1 MQQQQQQQYY
11 HVMSADPNGGMV
23 GDGLTHQG
31 YTPPQNDG
39 MQRNGNGDVDSK
51 VAMLAGQ
58 LDDAT
63 LLRLLQQRAATSGS
77 LLGSGLPSF
86 NMPGSNMISPQ
97 PSSTISGGQVS
108 SGDMGGMNPPMP
120 VDQQWSS
127 PVPPSMD
134 PHQQQHQQQQA
145 EQQWQ
150 PQQPPSGNSQ
160 PMARNNSMQ
169 QAMGPGDAQGYGS
182 SPVPT
187 QSQSMGG
194 NPANNS
200 YAQPPSFN
208 SGMQASNGPM
218 PSYPSSMPNSD
229 SRGSF
234 GRPAPGPSTTTG
246 LMMKVPQFRQQPVVS
261 EEGRKDRTEPRT
273 NGHKRMIMG

>member
-1 MQQQQQQQYY
+1 MQQQQQQQQQYY
-11 HVMSADPNGGMV
+11 QDISADPNGGMV
-23 GDGLTHQG
+23 GDGGLTQQG
-31 YTPPQNDG
+31 YMPPQNDG

-77 LLGSGLPSF
+77 LIGSALPSF
-86 NMPGSNMISPQ
+86 NMPGGNMISPQ

-108 SGDMGGMNPPMP
+108 SGDMGGMNPSMP
-120 VDQQWSS
+120 VDQQWNS

-134 PHQQQHQQQQA
+134 PQQQQQQQQA
-145 EQQWQ
+145 EQHWQ
-150 PQQPPSGNSQ
+150 AQGGNSQ

-169 QAMGPGDAQGYGS
+169 QTMGSGDPHGYGS
-182 SPVPT
+182 SPVPSQT
-187 QSQSMGG
+187 QAMGG
-194 NPANNS
+194 NPPNNS
-200 YAQPPSFN
+200 YAQQPSFN
-208 SGMQASNGPM
+208 SGMPPSNGPM
-218 PSYPSSMPNSD
+218 PSYPSSLPNSD

-261 EEGRKDRTEPRT
+261 EGGKNEIKQ
-273 NGHKRMIMG
+273 